1 MVNGFCVQHSYT
13 YLIANGQ
20 GLALLASTLIS
31 FTSFGPVPDGSDTDV
46 GVRFSGPLLE
56 VLEAGDAP
64 GGGAVCGCCCWW
76 RWWLAVVRLSG
87 ANGGPLPEAFVI
99 SGLMLTGRP
108 LWAPIVAPNVRWYD
122 SSRDTSG
129 EPGARWC
136 PYRFR

>member
-64 GGGAVCGCCCWW
+64 GGGAVCGCCC
-76 RWWLAVVRLSG
+76 
-87 ANGGPLPEAFVI
+87 
-99 SGLMLTGRP
+99 
-108 LWAPIVAPNVRWYD
+108 
-122 SSRDTSG
+122 
-129 EPGARWC
+129 
-136 PYRFR
+136 